1 MTTNAGASDMSK
13 PVMGF
18 GQSTEREG
26 EDTEAI
32 KRLFTPEFRNRLD
45 AVIGFR
51 GLTPTIIRTVV
62 DKFVKELGAQ
72 LADKRVAIELD
83 EAASLWL
90 AEKGYDRLYGA
101 RPLARVIQDKIK
113 RPLADE
119 LLFGRLAK
127 GGKVFVTVNADQ
139 LAFHIAP
146 VGETPLLPAPD
157 DSSDEDTGEDQVLEP
172 VG

>member
-1 MTTNAGASDMSK
+1 MS
-13 PVMGF
+13 
-18 GQSTEREG
+18 
-26 EDTEAI
+26 
-32 KRLFTPEFRNRLD
+32 
-45 AVIGFR
+45 
-51 GLTPTIIRTVV
+51 
-62 DKFVKELGAQ
+62 
-72 LADKRVAIELD
+72 IELD

-127 GGKVFVTVNADQ
+127 GGKVFVTVEAGE

-146 VGETPLLPAPD
+146 AGETALLPAPD
-157 DSSDEDTGEDQVLEP
+157 DSTDEDTGEDQVLEP